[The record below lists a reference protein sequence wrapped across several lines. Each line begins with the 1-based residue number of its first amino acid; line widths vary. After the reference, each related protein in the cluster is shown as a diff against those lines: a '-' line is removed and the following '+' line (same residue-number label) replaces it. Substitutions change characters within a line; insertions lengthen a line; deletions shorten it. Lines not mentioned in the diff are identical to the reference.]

1 MLHRIL
7 QLAHVAR
14 PGMTDQRIDRG
25 SLDHRG
31 GAVGST
37 STVPREDLREQ
48 RDVRVPLAQRRAA
61 QRERAQTIVQVL
73 AKSPRRHLALKIA
86 VRRREHAHVDR
97 VLLRSAEPTHLT
109 ILQDVEQLHLHR
121 DWQLANLVEKQRAA
135 LGTLQIAYLPSIG
148 AGERAALVAE

>member
-1 MLHRIL
+1 M
-7 QLAHVAR
+7 
-14 PGMTDQRIDRG
+14 
-25 SLDHRG
+25 
-31 GAVGST
+31 
-37 STVPREDLREQ
+37 
-48 RDVRVPLAQRRAA
+48 
-61 QRERAQTIVQVL
+61 
-73 AKSPRRHLALKIA
+73 
-86 VRRREHAHVDR
+86 RRREHAHVDR